1 MIISKLVGDLL
12 IQVTNSQTRIEI
24 AVKESN

>member
-1 MIISKLVGDLL
+1 MLISKLVGDLL